1 MKRRYRAM
9 CNKYGTQ
16 PFPDIE
22 EDLTDRYMNGDK
34 SIIIDVTRR
43 LVDASQC
50 AAIVETLRY
59 DQYDWTGCDRK
70 VV

>member
-1 MKRRYRAM
+1 
-9 CNKYGTQ
+9 
-16 PFPDIE
+16 
-22 EDLTDRYMNGDK
+22 MNGDK